1 MNDELHDIT
10 IVTLVGLRKCLAQ
23 VEQYAKREAE
33 RMAERKALAIAK
45 KENAA

>member
-10 IVTLVGLRKCLAQ
+10 IVTLAGLRKCLTQ
-23 VEQYAKREAE
+23 VDKYAKQEAE